1 MFLIE
6 GSKIVI
12 RDTFDS
18 GLSYYDV
25 MNNTPTPE
33 ISGRTLTCEFDAPT
47 LQQQMQADGEFY
59 TVDLR
64 VRLQV
69 ININNLIGTTQEN
82 NISVEAIFID
92 DKAISATAKDTITII
107 RREGDTREITDN
119 WYAAKHHV
127 ASDRTI

>member
-33 ISGRTLTCEFDAPT
+33 ISGRTLTWEFDAPT

-69 ININNLIGTTQEN
+69 INNNNLIGTTQEN

-92 DKAISATAKDTITII
+92 DKAISAKIGRASC
-107 RREGDTREITDN
+107 RERE
-119 WYAAKHHV
+119 
-127 ASDRTI
+127 